1 MAMVAGVI
9 ARWWARRPALLQV
22 GGWLLAGALVW
33 TTAVLVH
40 PSPQTRLAGGEE
52 RAPSRPVHPQEG
64 EVGGVPTDH
73 RTGERFPGIPHDS
86 RRVGGGK
93 KVCRLRW
100 L

>member
-40 PSPQTRLAGGEE
+40 PSPQTRLAGGED
-52 RAPSRPVHPQEG
+52 RAPSRPVHTQEG
-64 EVGGVPTDH
+64 EVVGVHHDDRPDEILDRKCVVSGKGLSVRLDH
-73 RTGERFPGIPHDS
+73 R
-86 RRVGGGK
+86 VAQ
-93 KVCRLRW
+93 
-100 L
+100 